1 MAERVAGSTKAL
13 KVLKGLKAGESLR
26 LCQPHK
32 SAVGFHFQFSIF
44 NFICTF
50 VGYIAYLCTF
60 VIGQPMKNNRNILL
74 RYLPHIGAVV
84 LFLLLSLL
92 YFEPQMEGKALSM
105 GDITQYEGMSR
116 DIKQAQAAG
125 EDPQWTG
132 NAFGGMPAYM
142 INIEYPSM
150 IIKNWSTDLAN
161 AFGRPAVLVFLA
173 LVSFWAMLLLWGVNP
188 LVAIVPAIAY
198 GFSTYSILIIGAGHI
213 TKMFAFA
220 YAPLLVGGVVYTLR
234 GRRIILGGLL
244 TALFAT
250 LQIAANHP
258 QITYYFAFVLVAVW
272 VNYLVVAIRE
282 KWVPRFVKST
292 LVLAVAAVL
301 AVGANLSSLY
311 YTAQHQPDT
320 TRGGS
325 ELAEGAQGAGE
336 DGGLDIAYATAWSYG
351 RTESLNMFIPNL
363 MGGSSSGGFAADG
376 EVAASLRPY
385 GARSLA
391 TQLPAYWGDQPMTA
405 GPTYVGAAALLLAVL
420 ALVLLRGREKW
431 WIVAVSVFAWLLSLG
446 SNLMWFTELM
456 FKWLPAYDKFRAVS
470 TALVVVQ
477 WSVPLLGA
485 LVLWRIWK
493 GDYDRRTLLVGVGKA
508 AAILGGLALVFVLF
522 GRAMFSFEAPYDGQ
536 MGLPTDVLAAMQ
548 SERATMLVGDAV
560 RSLVFVLLTA
570 GVVALYGWG
579 RMRKGVML
587 ALVGVL
593 IGVDMIGVDVRY
605 LSWGDFVRPAETT
618 IQPTEANR
626 QIMADGS
633 LGYRVA
639 NLAVSTFNDAT
650 TSYFH
655 RSVGGYHGA
664 KLARYQDLIDHQL
677 LRGNPEVYDMLNTKY
692 FIVADKESGAPQ
704 AVLNEG
710 ANGAAWFVDD
720 IVWASTPQEEMRALD
735 GLDTRTEAVVEE
747 RYRAML
753 EGVNLG
759 SGEVELVKYKPN
771 HLSYRYN
778 SAEGGL
784 CVFSEIFYDKGWKA
798 YVDGWEAKYL
808 RADYVLRAMVLP
820 AGEHIVEWRYRAP
833 KFALVESITLGFSI
847 AILGG
852 LLLYGVVEMAKCRRR
867 RSEK

>member
-1 MAERVAGSTKAL
+1 MKDKKDIL
-13 KVLKGLKAGESLR
+13 KW
-26 LCQPHK
+26 
-32 SAVGFHFQFSIF
+32 
-44 NFICTF
+44 
-50 VGYIAYLCTF
+50 
-60 VIGQPMKNNRNILL
+60 
-74 RYLPHIGAVV
+74 LPYVGAVL

-116 DIKQAQAAG
+116 DIKQMQAEG

-132 NAFGGMPAYM
+132 NAFSGMPAYM

-150 IIKNWSTDLAN
+150 VIKNWSTDLAN
-161 AFGRPAVLVFLA
+161 AFGRPAVLIFLA
-173 LVSFWAMLLLWGVNP
+173 LVGFWAMLLLWGVSP
-188 LVAIVPAIAY
+188 WVAIVPAIAY

-220 YAPLLVGGVVYTLR
+220 YAPLLVGGVAYTLR

-258 QITYYFAFVLVAVW
+258 QITYYFAFVIVALW
-272 VNYLVVAIRE
+272 VNELIRAIRE
-282 KWVPRFVKST
+282 KWLGRFAKATV
-292 LVLAVAAVL
+292 VLAVAAVL

-325 ELAEGAQGAGE
+325 ELATSGGGE
-336 DGGLDIAYATAWSYG
+336 SGGLDIAYATAWSYG

-363 MGGSSSGGFAADG
+363 MGGSSSGGFATDG
-376 EVAASLRPY
+376 EVASSLRPY

-431 WIVAVSVFAWLLSLG
+431 WLVAVSVFAWLLSLG

-456 FKWLPAYDKFRAVS
+456 FEWLPAYDKFRAVS

-485 LVLWRIWK
+485 LVLWRIWQER
-493 GDYDRRTLLVGVGKA
+493 YDRRTLLVGVGKA
-508 AAILGGLALVFVLF
+508 AAILGGIALVFILF
-522 GRAMFSFEAPYDGQ
+522 GRQMFSFEAAYDGQ
-536 MGLPTDVLAAMQ
+536 MGLPNDVLAAMQ
-548 SERATMLVGDAV
+548 AERASMMVADAV
-560 RSLVFVLLTA
+560 RSLVFVAVTA
-570 GVVALYGWG
+570 GVIALFAWG
-579 RMRKGVML
+579 KIKRCVML

-593 IGVDMIGVDVRY
+593 VGVDMIGVDVRY
-605 LSWGDFVRPAETT
+605 LSWDDFVRPAETT

-626 QIMADGS
+626 QIMADGE

-710 ANGAAWFVDD
+710 ANGAAWFVADV
-720 IVWASTPQEEMRALD
+720 VWASTPTEEMRALD
-735 GLDTRTEAVVEE
+735 GIDTRTEAVVEE
-747 RYRAML
+747 RYREML
-753 EGVNLG
+753 EGVRLG
-759 SGEVELVKYKPN
+759 DGSVELIKYKPN
-771 HLSYRYN
+771 HLSYRCN

-784 CVFSEIFYDKGWKA
+784 CVFSEVFYDKGWKA

-808 RADYVLRAMVLP
+808 RADYLLRAMVLP

-833 KFALVESITLGFSI
+833 KFDLVEGITLTFSLV
-847 AILGG
+847 ILGG
-852 LLLYGVVEMAKCRRR
+852 LVLYGVVEIIRCRRR
-867 RSEK
+867 KVAK

>member
-1 MAERVAGSTKAL
+1 
-13 KVLKGLKAGESLR
+13 
-26 LCQPHK
+26 
-32 SAVGFHFQFSIF
+32 
-44 NFICTF
+44 
-50 VGYIAYLCTF
+50 
-60 VIGQPMKNNRNILL
+60 MKDWKNIK
-74 RYLPHIGAVV
+74 RWLPYVGAVL
-84 LFLLLSLL
+84 LFLALSLL
-92 YFEPQMEGKALSM
+92 YFGPQMEGKTLSM

-116 DIKQAQAAG
+116 DIKQMQAEG

-132 NAFGGMPAYM
+132 GAFGGMPAYM

-150 IIKNWSTDLAN
+150 VIKNWSTDLAN
-161 AFGRPAVLVFLA
+161 AFGRPAVLIFLA
-173 LVSFWAMLLLWGVNP
+173 LVGFWVMLLMWGVNP

-220 YAPLLVGGVVYTLR
+220 YAPLLVGGVAYTLR
-234 GRRIILGGLL
+234 GKRMILGGLL
-244 TALFAT
+244 TALFAA

-258 QITYYFAFVLVAVW
+258 QITYYFAFVLVALW
-272 VNYLVVAIRE
+272 VNELVRAIRE
-282 KWVPRFVKST
+282 KWLGRFAKAT
-292 LVLAVAAVL
+292 AVLAVAAVL

-325 ELAEGAQGAGE
+325 ELATTGGGE
-336 DGGLDIAYATAWSYG
+336 KGGLDIAYATAWSYG
-351 RTESLNMFIPNL
+351 RTESINMFIPNL
-363 MGGSSSGGFAADG
+363 MGGSSSGGFATDG
-376 EVAASLRPY
+376 QVASSLRPY

-391 TQLPAYWGDQPMTA
+391 SQLPAYWGDQPMTA

-431 WIVAVSVFAWLLSLG
+431 WLVVVSVFAWLLSLG

-470 TALVVVQ
+470 TALVVIQ

-485 LVLWRIWK
+485 LVLWRIWEEK
-493 GDYDRRTLLVGVGKA
+493 YDRRTLLAGVAKA
-508 AAILGGLALVFVLF
+508 AAILGGIALVFVLF
-522 GRAMFSFEAPYDGQ
+522 GRSMFSFEAPYDGQ
-536 MGLPTDVLAAMQ
+536 MGLPADVLAAMQ
-548 SERATMLVGDAV
+548 AERGDMLVADAL
-560 RSLVFVLLTA
+560 RSLVFVAVTA
-570 GVVALYGWG
+570 GVIALFAWG
-579 RMRKGVML
+579 KIKKCVML

-593 IGVDMIGVDVRY
+593 VGVDMIGVDVRY
-605 LSWGDFVRPAETT
+605 LSWDDFVNPVETT

-626 QIMADGS
+626 QIMADKE

-710 ANGAAWFVDD
+710 ANGAAWFVEDV
-720 IVWASTPQEEMRALD
+720 VWASTPTEEMRALD
-735 GLDTRTEAVVEE
+735 GIDTRSEAVVEE
-747 RYRAML
+747 RYREML
-753 EGVNLG
+753 EGVALG
-759 SGEVELVKYKPN
+759 NGDVELIKYKPN
-771 HLSYRYN
+771 HLSYRCN
-778 SAEGGL
+778 SEEGGL

-798 YVDGWEAKYL
+798 YVDGWDTKYL
-808 RADYVLRAMVLP
+808 RADYLLRAIVLP

-833 KFALVESITLGFSI
+833 KFDLVESITLAFSLV
-847 AILGG
+847 ILGG
-852 LLLYGVVEMAKCRRR
+852 LTLCGVVEIVKGRR
-867 RSEK
+867 KQK

>member
-1 MAERVAGSTKAL
+1 MKDKKDIL
-13 KVLKGLKAGESLR
+13 KW
-26 LCQPHK
+26 
-32 SAVGFHFQFSIF
+32 
-44 NFICTF
+44 
-50 VGYIAYLCTF
+50 
-60 VIGQPMKNNRNILL
+60 
-74 RYLPHIGAVV
+74 LPYVGAVL

-116 DIKQAQAAG
+116 DIKQMQAEG

-132 NAFGGMPAYM
+132 NAFSGMPAYM

-150 IIKNWSTDLAN
+150 VIKNWSTDLAN
-161 AFGRPAVLVFLA
+161 AFGRPAVLIFLA
-173 LVSFWAMLLLWGVNP
+173 LVGFWAMLLLWGVNP

-220 YAPLLVGGVVYTLR
+220 YAPLLVGGVAYTLR

-258 QITYYFAFVLVAVW
+258 QITYYFAFVIVALW
-272 VNYLVVAIRE
+272 VNELIRAIKE
-282 KWVPRFVKST
+282 KWLGRFAKAT
-292 LVLAVAAVL
+292 AVLAVAAVL

-325 ELAEGAQGAGE
+325 ELATSGGGE
-336 DGGLDIAYATAWSYG
+336 SGGLDIAYATAWSYG

-363 MGGSSSGGFAADG
+363 MGGSSSGGFATDG
-376 EVAASLRPY
+376 EVASSLRPY

-431 WIVAVSVFAWLLSLG
+431 WLVVVSVFAWLLSLG

-456 FKWLPAYDKFRAVS
+456 FEWLPAYDKFRAVS

-485 LVLWRIWK
+485 LVLWRIWQER
-493 GDYDRRTLLVGVGKA
+493 YDRRTLLVGVGKA
-508 AAILGGLALVFVLF
+508 AAILGGIALVFILF
-522 GRAMFSFEAPYDGQ
+522 GRQMFSFEAAYDGQ
-536 MGLPTDVLAAMQ
+536 MGLPNDVLAAMQ
-548 SERATMLVGDAV
+548 AERASMMVADAV
-560 RSLVFVLLTA
+560 RSLVFVALTA
-570 GVVALYGWG
+570 GVIALFAWG
-579 RMRKGVML
+579 KIKRCVML

-593 IGVDMIGVDVRY
+593 VGVDMIGVDVRY
-605 LSWGDFVRPAETT
+605 LSWDDFVRPAETT

-626 QIMADGS
+626 QIMADGE

-677 LRGNPEVYDMLNTKY
+677 MRGNPEVYDMLNTKY

-710 ANGAAWFVDD
+710 ANGAAWFVADV
-720 IVWASTPQEEMRALD
+720 VWASTPTEEMRALD
-735 GLDTRTEAVVEE
+735 GIDTRTEAVVET
-747 RYRAML
+747 RYREML
-753 EGVNLG
+753 EGVRLG
-759 SGEVELVKYKPN
+759 DGSVELIKYKPN
-771 HLSYRYN
+771 YLSYRCN

-784 CVFSEIFYDKGWKA
+784 CVFSEVFYDKGWKA
-798 YVDGWEAKYL
+798 YVDGWEADYL
-808 RADYVLRAMVLP
+808 RADYLLRAMVLP
-820 AGEHIVEWRYRAP
+820 EGEHIVEWRYRAP
-833 KFALVESITLGFSI
+833 KFDLVEGITLTFSLV
-847 AILGG
+847 ILGG
-852 LLLYGVVEMAKCRRR
+852 LVLYGVVEIIRYRRR
-867 RSEK
+867 KMVK

>member
-1 MAERVAGSTKAL
+1 MKDKKDIL
-13 KVLKGLKAGESLR
+13 KW
-26 LCQPHK
+26 
-32 SAVGFHFQFSIF
+32 
-44 NFICTF
+44 
-50 VGYIAYLCTF
+50 
-60 VIGQPMKNNRNILL
+60 
-74 RYLPHIGAVV
+74 LPYVGAVL

-116 DIKQAQAAG
+116 DIKQMQAEG

-132 NAFGGMPAYM
+132 NAFSGMPAYM

-150 IIKNWSTDLAN
+150 VIKNWSTDLAN
-161 AFGRPAVLVFLA
+161 AFGRPAVLIFLA
-173 LVSFWAMLLLWGVNP
+173 LVGFWAMLLLWGVSP
-188 LVAIVPAIAY
+188 WVAIVPAIAY

-220 YAPLLVGGVVYTLR
+220 YAPLLVGGVAYTLR
-234 GRRIILGGLL
+234 GGRIILGGLL

-258 QITYYFAFVLVAVW
+258 QITYYFAFVIVALW
-272 VNYLVVAIRE
+272 VNELIRAIRE
-282 KWVPRFVKST
+282 KWLGRFAKATV
-292 LVLAVAAVL
+292 VLAVAAVL

-325 ELAEGAQGAGE
+325 ELATSGGGE
-336 DGGLDIAYATAWSYG
+336 SGGLDIAYATAWSYG

-363 MGGSSSGGFAADG
+363 MGGSSSGGFATDG
-376 EVAASLRPY
+376 EVASSLRPY

-431 WIVAVSVFAWLLSLG
+431 WLVAVSVFAWLLSLG

-485 LVLWRIWK
+485 LVLWRIWQER
-493 GDYDRRTLLVGVGKA
+493 YDRRTLLVGVGKA
-508 AAILGGLALVFVLF
+508 AAILGGIALVFILF
-522 GRAMFSFEAPYDGQ
+522 GRAMFSFEAAYDGQ
-536 MGLPTDVLAAMQ
+536 MGLPNDVLAAMQ
-548 SERATMLVGDAV
+548 AERASMLVADAV
-560 RSLVFVLLTA
+560 RSLVFVAVTA
-570 GVVALYGWG
+570 GVIALFAWG
-579 RMRKGVML
+579 KIKRCVML

-593 IGVDMIGVDVRY
+593 VGVDMIGVDVRY
-605 LSWGDFVRPAETT
+605 LSWDDFVRPAETT

-626 QIMADGS
+626 QIMADGE

-710 ANGAAWFVDD
+710 ANGAAWFVEDV
-720 IVWASTPQEEMRALD
+720 VWASTPTEEMRALD
-735 GLDTRTEAVVEE
+735 GIDTRTEAVVES
-747 RYRAML
+747 RYREML
-753 EGVNLG
+753 EGVRLG
-759 SGEVELVKYKPN
+759 DGSVELIKYKPN
-771 HLSYRYN
+771 HLSYRCN

-784 CVFSEIFYDKGWKA
+784 CVFSEVFYDKGWKA

-808 RADYVLRAMVLP
+808 RADYLLRAMVLP
-820 AGEHIVEWRYRAP
+820 EGEHIVEWRYRAP
-833 KFALVESITLGFSI
+833 KFDLVEGITLTFSLV
-847 AILGG
+847 ILGG
-852 LLLYGVVEMAKCRRR
+852 LVLYGVVEIIKCRRR
-867 RSEK
+867 KVAK

>member
-1 MAERVAGSTKAL
+1 MHLPLFCSPCSTCPQ
-13 KVLKGLKAGESLR
+13 VF
-26 LCQPHK
+26 
-32 SAVGFHFQFSIF
+32 VFSYS

-50 VGYIAYLCTF
+50 VGYIAFLCTF
-60 VIGQPMKNNRNILL
+60 VIGQPMKNKCNILL
-74 RYLPHIGAVV
+74 RYLPYVGAVA

-92 YFEPQMEGKALSM
+92 YFEPQMEGKTLSM

-161 AFGRPAVLVFLA
+161 AFGRPAVLIFLA
-173 LVSFWAMLLLWGVNP
+173 LVGFWAMLLMWGVNP

-234 GRRIILGGLL
+234 GKRIILGGLL

-258 QITYYFAFVLVAVW
+258 QITYYFAIVLVAVW
-272 VNYLVVAIRE
+272 VNELVRAIRE
-282 KWVPRFVKST
+282 KWLARFAKST
-292 LVLAVAAVL
+292 AVLAVAAVL
-301 AVGANLSSLY
+301 AVGANLSSLH

-325 ELAEGAQGAGE
+325 ELATLGDGE
-336 DGGLDIAYATAWSYG
+336 KGGGLDIAYATAWSYG
-351 RTESLNMFIPNL
+351 RTESINMFIPNL
-363 MGGSSSGGFAADG
+363 MGGSSSGGFASDG
-376 EVAASLRPY
+376 EVASSLRPY
-385 GARSLA
+385 GARGLA
-391 TQLPAYWGDQPMTA
+391 TQIPAYWGDQPMTA

-420 ALVLLRGREKW
+420 ALVLLKGREKW
-431 WIVAVSVFAWLLSLG
+431 WIVVVSIFAWLLSLG

-456 FKWLPAYDKFRAVS
+456 FRWLPAYDKFRAVS
-470 TALVVVQ
+470 TALVVIQ

-485 LVLWRIWK
+485 LVLWRIWEEK
-493 GDYDRRTLLVGVGKA
+493 YDRRTLLVGVGKA
-508 AAILGGLALVFVLF
+508 AAILGGLALIFVVA
-522 GRAMFSFEAPYDGQ
+522 GRAMFTFEAPYDSQ
-536 MGLPTDVLAAMQ
+536 MGLPADVLAAMQ
-548 SERATMLVGDAV
+548 AERASMLVSDAV

-570 GVVALYGWG
+570 GVIALFAWG
-579 RMRKGVML
+579 KLRKGVMITI
-587 ALVGVL
+587 VGVL
-593 IGVDMIGVDVRY
+593 VAVDMIGVDVRY
-605 LSWGDFVRPAETT
+605 LSWDDFVKPSETVIRPS
-618 IQPTEANR
+618 EANK
-626 QIMADGS
+626 QILTDKS

-664 KLARYQDLIDHQL
+664 KLSRYQDLIDYQL
-677 LRGNPEVYDMLNTKY
+677 LRGNPEAYDMLNTKY
-692 FIVADKESGAPQ
+692 FIVADKESGEPQ

-710 ANGAAWFVDD
+710 ANGAAWFVEDV
-720 IVWASTPQEEMRALD
+720 VWASSPVEEMGALD
-735 GLDTRTEAVVEE
+735 GIDTGREAVVEE
-747 RYRAML
+747 KYRPML
-753 EGVNLG
+753 EGVTLG
-759 SGEVELVKYKPN
+759 SGEVELIKYKPN

-778 SAEGGL
+778 SDAGGL

-798 YVDGWEAKYL
+798 YIDGWEAKYL

-820 AGEHIVEWRYRAP
+820 EGEHIVEWRYRAP
-833 KFALVESITLGFSI
+833 KFDLIEGITLTFSLVI
-847 AILGG
+847 VGG
-852 LLLYGVVEMAKCRRR
+852 LVLYGVVEVVRCRGRR
-867 RSEK
+867 KKSYN

>member
-1 MAERVAGSTKAL
+1 MKDKKDIL
-13 KVLKGLKAGESLR
+13 KW
-26 LCQPHK
+26 
-32 SAVGFHFQFSIF
+32 
-44 NFICTF
+44 
-50 VGYIAYLCTF
+50 
-60 VIGQPMKNNRNILL
+60 
-74 RYLPHIGAVV
+74 LPYVGAVL

-116 DIKQAQAAG
+116 DIKQMQAEG

-132 NAFGGMPAYM
+132 NAFSGMPAYM

-150 IIKNWSTDLAN
+150 VIKNWSTDLAN
-161 AFGRPAVLVFLA
+161 AFGRPAVLIFLA
-173 LVSFWAMLLLWGVNP
+173 LVGFWAMLLLWGVSP
-188 LVAIVPAIAY
+188 WVAIVPAIAY

-220 YAPLLVGGVVYTLR
+220 YAPLLVGGVAYTLR

-258 QITYYFAFVLVAVW
+258 QITYYFAFVIVALW
-272 VNYLVVAIRE
+272 VNELIRAIRE
-282 KWVPRFVKST
+282 KWLGRFAKATV
-292 LVLAVAAVL
+292 VLAVAAVL

-325 ELAEGAQGAGE
+325 ELATSGGGE
-336 DGGLDIAYATAWSYG
+336 SGGLDIAYATAWSYG

-363 MGGSSSGGFAADG
+363 MGGSSSGGFATDG
-376 EVAASLRPY
+376 QVASSLRPY

-431 WIVAVSVFAWLLSLG
+431 WLVVVSVFAWLLSLG

-456 FKWLPAYDKFRAVS
+456 FEWLPAYDKFRAVS

-485 LVLWRIWK
+485 LVLWRIWQER
-493 GDYDRRTLLVGVGKA
+493 YDRRTLLVGVAKA
-508 AAILGGLALVFVLF
+508 AAILGGIALVFILF
-522 GRAMFSFEAPYDGQ
+522 GRQMFSFEAAYDGQ
-536 MGLPTDVLAAMQ
+536 MGLPADVLAAMQ
-548 SERATMLVGDAV
+548 VERASMLVADAV
-560 RSLVFVLLTA
+560 RSLVFVALTA
-570 GVVALYGWG
+570 GVIALFAWG
-579 RMRKGVML
+579 KIKRCVML

-593 IGVDMIGVDVRY
+593 VGVDMIGVDVRY
-605 LSWGDFVRPAETT
+605 LSWDDFVRPAETT

-626 QIMADGS
+626 QIMADGE

-710 ANGAAWFVDD
+710 ANGAAWFVEDV
-720 IVWASTPQEEMRALD
+720 VWASTPTEEMRALD
-735 GLDTRTEAVVEE
+735 GIDTRTEAVVET
-747 RYRAML
+747 RYREML
-753 EGVNLG
+753 EGVRLG
-759 SGEVELVKYKPN
+759 DGSVELIKYKPN
-771 HLSYRYN
+771 HLSYRCN

-784 CVFSEIFYDKGWKA
+784 CVFSEVFYNKGWKA
-798 YVDGWEAKYL
+798 YVDGWEADYL
-808 RADYVLRAMVLP
+808 RADYLLRAMVLP
-820 AGEHIVEWRYRAP
+820 EGEHIVEWRYRAP
-833 KFALVESITLGFSI
+833 KFDLVEGITLTFSLV
-847 AILGG
+847 ILGG
-852 LLLYGVVEMAKCRRR
+852 LVLYGVVEIIRCRRR
-867 RSEK
+867 KVAK

>member
-1 MAERVAGSTKAL
+1 MKTK
-13 KVLKGLKAGESLR
+13 
-26 LCQPHK
+26 Q
-32 SAVGFHFQFSIF
+32 
-44 NFICTF
+44 
-50 VGYIAYLCTF
+50 
-60 VIGQPMKNNRNILL
+60 NIL
-74 RYLPHIGAVV
+74 RYLPYVGAVV

-92 YFEPQMEGKALSM
+92 YFEPQMEGRTLSM

-116 DIKQAQAAG
+116 DIKQMQASG

-150 IIKNWSTDLAN
+150 VIKNWSTDLAN
-161 AFGRPAVLVFLA
+161 AFGRPAVLIFLA
-173 LVSFWAMLLLWGVNP
+173 LVGFWAMLLMWGVNP

-234 GRRIILGGLL
+234 GRRMILGGLL

-258 QITYYFAFVLVAVW
+258 QITYYFAFVIAAVW
-272 VNYLVVAIRE
+272 INYLVAAIRE
-282 KWVPRFVKST
+282 KWVGRFAKAT
-292 LVLAVAAVL
+292 AVLALSAVL

-325 ELAEGAQGAGE
+325 ELATSAEGEKG
-336 DGGLDIAYATAWSYG
+336 DGLDIAYATAWSYG
-351 RTESLNMFIPNL
+351 RVESLNMFIPNL
-363 MGGSSSGGFAADG
+363 MGGSSSGGFATDG

-493 GDYDRRTLLVGVGKA
+493 EDYDRRTLLIGVGKA
-508 AAILGGLALVFVLF
+508 AAILGGLALIFIVA
-522 GRAMFSFEAPYDGQ
+522 GRVMFSFEAPYDSQ
-536 MGLPTDVLAAMQ
+536 MGLPNDVLAAMQ
-548 SERATMLVGDAV
+548 AERASMLVNDAV
-560 RSLVFVLLTA
+560 RSLIFVALTA
-570 GVVALYGWG
+570 GVVALYAWG
-579 RMRKGVML
+579 KLNRWVMV

-593 IGVDMIGVDVRY
+593 VSVDMIGVDVRY
-605 LSWGDFVRPAETT
+605 LSWDDFVRPAQTT
-618 IQPTEANR
+618 IQPSEANQ
-626 QIMADGS
+626 QILADKE

-664 KLARYQDLIDHQL
+664 KLSRYQDLIDHQL

-692 FIVADKESGAPQ
+692 FIVADKESGAPV
-704 AVLNEG
+704 AMLNEG
-710 ANGAAWFVDD
+710 ANGAAWYVDD
-720 IVWASTPQEEMRALD
+720 VVWASTPVEEMAALD
-735 GLDTRTEAVVEE
+735 GLDTRSEAVVEE
-747 RYRAML
+747 RYRPML
-753 EGVNLG
+753 EGVTLG
-759 SGEVELVKYKPN
+759 GGEVELIKYKPN
-771 HLSYRYN
+771 HLSYRCE
-778 SAEGGL
+778 SAKGGL
-784 CVFSEIFYDKGWKA
+784 VVFSEIYYDKGWKA
-798 YVDGWEAKYL
+798 YIDGWEAKYL
-808 RADYVLRAMVLP
+808 RADYTLRALVVP
-820 AGEHIVEWRYRAP
+820 AGRHIVEWRFRAP
-833 KFALVESITLGFSI
+833 KFDLVEGITLTFSLV
-847 AILGG
+847 ILGG
-852 LLLYGVVEMAKCRRR
+852 LALYGAVEIIKCRRR
-867 RSEK
+867 KKVK

>member
-1 MAERVAGSTKAL
+1 MKDKKDIL
-13 KVLKGLKAGESLR
+13 KW
-26 LCQPHK
+26 
-32 SAVGFHFQFSIF
+32 
-44 NFICTF
+44 
-50 VGYIAYLCTF
+50 
-60 VIGQPMKNNRNILL
+60 
-74 RYLPHIGAVV
+74 LPYVGAVL

-116 DIKQAQAAG
+116 DIKQMQAEG

-132 NAFGGMPAYM
+132 NAFSGMPAYM

-150 IIKNWSTDLAN
+150 VIKNWSTDLAN
-161 AFGRPAVLVFLA
+161 AFGRPAVLIFLA
-173 LVSFWAMLLLWGVNP
+173 LVGFWAMLLLWGVSP
-188 LVAIVPAIAY
+188 WVAIVPAIAY

-220 YAPLLVGGVVYTLR
+220 YAPLLVGGVAYTLR

-258 QITYYFAFVLVAVW
+258 QITYYFAFVIVALW
-272 VNYLVVAIRE
+272 VNELIRAIRE
-282 KWVPRFVKST
+282 KWLGRFAKATV
-292 LVLAVAAVL
+292 VLAMAAVL

-325 ELAEGAQGAGE
+325 ELATSGGGE
-336 DGGLDIAYATAWSYG
+336 SGGLDIAYATAWSYG

-363 MGGSSSGGFAADG
+363 MGGSSSGGFAKDG
-376 EVAASLRPY
+376 EVASSLRPY

-431 WIVAVSVFAWLLSLG
+431 WLVAVSVFAWLLSLG

-456 FKWLPAYDKFRAVS
+456 FEWLPAYDKFRAVS

-485 LVLWRIWK
+485 LVLWRIWQER
-493 GDYDRRTLLVGVGKA
+493 YERRTLLVGVGKA
-508 AAILGGLALVFVLF
+508 AAILGGIALVFILF
-522 GRAMFSFEAPYDGQ
+522 GRQMFSFEAAYDGQ
-536 MGLPTDVLAAMQ
+536 MGLPNDVLAAMQ
-548 SERATMLVGDAV
+548 AERASMMVADAV
-560 RSLVFVLLTA
+560 RSLVFVALTA
-570 GVVALYGWG
+570 GVIALFAWG
-579 RMRKGVML
+579 KIKRCVML

-593 IGVDMIGVDVRY
+593 VGVDMIGVDVRY
-605 LSWGDFVRPAETT
+605 LSWDDFVRPAETT

-626 QIMADGS
+626 QIMADEE

-677 LRGNPEVYDMLNTKY
+677 MRGNPEVYDMLNTKY

-710 ANGAAWFVDD
+710 ANGAAWFVADV
-720 IVWASTPQEEMRALD
+720 VWASTPTEEMRALD
-735 GLDTRTEAVVEE
+735 GIDTRTEAVVEE
-747 RYRAML
+747 RYREML
-753 EGVNLG
+753 EGVRLG
-759 SGEVELVKYKPN
+759 DGSVELIKYKPN
-771 HLSYRYN
+771 HLSYRCN

-784 CVFSEIFYDKGWKA
+784 CVFSEVFYDKGWKA
-798 YVDGWEAKYL
+798 YVDGWEADYL
-808 RADYVLRAMVLP
+808 RADYLLRAMVLP

-833 KFALVESITLGFSI
+833 KFDLVEGITLTFSLV
-847 AILGG
+847 ILGG
-852 LLLYGVVEMAKCRRR
+852 LVLYGVVEIIRCRRR
-867 RSEK
+867 KVAK

>member
-1 MAERVAGSTKAL
+1 MKDKKDIL
-13 KVLKGLKAGESLR
+13 KW
-26 LCQPHK
+26 
-32 SAVGFHFQFSIF
+32 
-44 NFICTF
+44 
-50 VGYIAYLCTF
+50 
-60 VIGQPMKNNRNILL
+60 
-74 RYLPHIGAVV
+74 LPYVGAVL

-116 DIKQAQAAG
+116 DIKQMQAEG

-132 NAFGGMPAYM
+132 NAFSGMPAYM

-150 IIKNWSTDLAN
+150 VIKNWSTDLAN
-161 AFGRPAVLVFLA
+161 AFGRPAVLIFLA
-173 LVSFWAMLLLWGVNP
+173 LVGFWAMLLLWGVSP
-188 LVAIVPAIAY
+188 WVAIVPAIAY

-220 YAPLLVGGVVYTLR
+220 YAPLLVGGVAYTLR

-258 QITYYFAFVLVAVW
+258 QITYYFAFVIVALW
-272 VNYLVVAIRE
+272 VNELIRAIRE
-282 KWVPRFVKST
+282 KWLGRFAKATV
-292 LVLAVAAVL
+292 VLAVAAVL

-325 ELAEGAQGAGE
+325 ELATSGGGE
-336 DGGLDIAYATAWSYG
+336 SGGLDIAYATAWSYG

-363 MGGSSSGGFAADG
+363 MGGSSSGGFATDG
-376 EVAASLRPY
+376 EVASSLRPY

-431 WIVAVSVFAWLLSLG
+431 WLVAVSVFAWLLSLG

-456 FKWLPAYDKFRAVS
+456 FEWLPAYDKFRAVS

-485 LVLWRIWK
+485 LVLWRIWQER
-493 GDYDRRTLLVGVGKA
+493 YDRRTLLVGVGKA
-508 AAILGGLALVFVLF
+508 AAILGGIALVFILF
-522 GRAMFSFEAPYDGQ
+522 GRAMFSFEAAYDGQ
-536 MGLPTDVLAAMQ
+536 MGLPNDVLAAMQ
-548 SERATMLVGDAV
+548 AERASMLVADAV
-560 RSLVFVLLTA
+560 RSLVFVAVTA
-570 GVVALYGWG
+570 GVIALFAWG
-579 RMRKGVML
+579 KIKRCVML

-593 IGVDMIGVDVRY
+593 VGVDMIGVDVRY
-605 LSWGDFVRPAETT
+605 LSWDDFVRPAETT

-626 QIMADGS
+626 QIMADGE

-710 ANGAAWFVDD
+710 ANGAAWFVEDV
-720 IVWASTPQEEMRALD
+720 VWASTPTEEMRALD
-735 GLDTRTEAVVEE
+735 GIDTRTEAVVET
-747 RYRAML
+747 RYREML
-753 EGVNLG
+753 EGVRLG
-759 SGEVELVKYKPN
+759 DGSVELIKYKPN

-778 SAEGGL
+778 SEEGGL
-784 CVFSEIFYDKGWKA
+784 CVFSEVFYDKGWKA

-808 RADYVLRAMVLP
+808 RADYLLRAMVLP

-833 KFALVESITLGFSI
+833 KFDLVESITLTFSLV
-847 AILGG
+847 ILGG
-852 LLLYGVVEMAKCRRR
+852 LVLYGVVEIIRCRRR
-867 RSEK
+867 KVAK

>member
-1 MAERVAGSTKAL
+1 MKTK
-13 KVLKGLKAGESLR
+13 
-26 LCQPHK
+26 Q
-32 SAVGFHFQFSIF
+32 
-44 NFICTF
+44 
-50 VGYIAYLCTF
+50 
-60 VIGQPMKNNRNILL
+60 NIL
-74 RYLPHIGAVV
+74 RYLPYVGAVV

-92 YFEPQMEGKALSM
+92 YFEPQMEGRTLSM

-116 DIKQAQAAG
+116 DIKQMQASG

-150 IIKNWSTDLAN
+150 VIKNWSTDLAN
-161 AFGRPAVLVFLA
+161 AFGRPAVLIFLA
-173 LVSFWAMLLLWGVNP
+173 LVGFWAMLLMWGVNP

-234 GRRIILGGLL
+234 GRRMILGGLL

-258 QITYYFAFVLVAVW
+258 QITYYFAFVIAAVW
-272 VNYLVVAIRE
+272 INYLVAAIRE
-282 KWVPRFVKST
+282 KWVGRFAKAT
-292 LVLAVAAVL
+292 AVLALSAVL

-325 ELAEGAQGAGE
+325 ELATSAEGEKG
-336 DGGLDIAYATAWSYG
+336 DGLDIAYATAWSYG
-351 RTESLNMFIPNL
+351 RVESLNMFIPNL
-363 MGGSSSGGFAADG
+363 MGGSSSGGFATDG

-456 FKWLPAYDKFRAVS
+456 FMWLPAYDKFRAVS

-493 GDYDRRTLLVGVGKA
+493 EDYDRRTLLIGVGKA
-508 AAILGGLALVFVLF
+508 AAILGGLALIFIVA
-522 GRAMFSFEAPYDGQ
+522 GRVMFSFEAPYDSQ
-536 MGLPTDVLAAMQ
+536 MGLPNDVLAAMQ
-548 SERATMLVGDAV
+548 AERASMLVNDAV
-560 RSLVFVLLTA
+560 RSLIFVALTA
-570 GVVALYGWG
+570 GVVALYAWG
-579 RMRKGVML
+579 KLNRWVMV

-593 IGVDMIGVDVRY
+593 VSVDMIGVDVRY
-605 LSWGDFVRPAETT
+605 LSWDDFVRPAQTT
-618 IQPTEANR
+618 IQPSEANQ
-626 QIMADGS
+626 QILADKE

-664 KLARYQDLIDHQL
+664 KLSRYQDLIDHQL

-692 FIVADKESGAPQ
+692 FIVADKESGAPV
-704 AVLNEG
+704 AMLNEG
-710 ANGAAWFVDD
+710 ANGAAWYVDD
-720 IVWASTPQEEMRALD
+720 VVWASTPVEEMAALD
-735 GLDTRTEAVVEE
+735 GLDTRSEAVVEE
-747 RYRAML
+747 RYRPML
-753 EGVNLG
+753 EGVTLG
-759 SGEVELVKYKPN
+759 GGEVELIKY
-771 HLSYRYN
+771 
-778 SAEGGL
+778 
-784 CVFSEIFYDKGWKA
+784 
-798 YVDGWEAKYL
+798 
-808 RADYVLRAMVLP
+808 
-820 AGEHIVEWRYRAP
+820 
-833 KFALVESITLGFSI
+833 
-847 AILGG
+847 
-852 LLLYGVVEMAKCRRR
+852 
-867 RSEK
+867 

>member
-1 MAERVAGSTKAL
+1 M
-13 KVLKGLKAGESLR
+13 
-26 LCQPHK
+26 
-32 SAVGFHFQFSIF
+32 
-44 NFICTF
+44 
-50 VGYIAYLCTF
+50 
-60 VIGQPMKNNRNILL
+60 
-74 RYLPHIGAVV
+74 
-84 LFLLLSLL
+84 
-92 YFEPQMEGKALSM
+92 
-105 GDITQYEGMSR
+105 
-116 DIKQAQAAG
+116 
-125 EDPQWTG
+125 
-132 NAFGGMPAYM
+132 
-142 INIEYPSM
+142 
-150 IIKNWSTDLAN
+150 
-161 AFGRPAVLVFLA
+161 
-173 LVSFWAMLLLWGVNP
+173 
-188 LVAIVPAIAY
+188 
-198 GFSTYSILIIGAGHI
+198 
-213 TKMFAFA
+213 
-220 YAPLLVGGVVYTLR
+220 
-234 GRRIILGGLL
+234 
-244 TALFAT
+244 
-250 LQIAANHP
+250 
-258 QITYYFAFVLVAVW
+258 
-272 VNYLVVAIRE
+272 
-282 KWVPRFVKST
+282 
-292 LVLAVAAVL
+292 
-301 AVGANLSSLY
+301 
-311 YTAQHQPDT
+311 
-320 TRGGS
+320 
-325 ELAEGAQGAGE
+325 
-336 DGGLDIAYATAWSYG
+336 
-351 RTESLNMFIPNL
+351 
-363 MGGSSSGGFAADG
+363 
-376 EVAASLRPY
+376 RPY

-605 LSWGDFVRPAETT
+605 LSWGDFVRPAQTT

-664 KLARYQDLIDHQL
+664 KLARYQDLIDTNCCVVTPRSTICSTPSTSLWPTRRAVPHRRCSTRGPMV
-677 LRGNPEVYDMLNTKY
+677 LRGL
-692 FIVADKESGAPQ
+692 
-704 AVLNEG
+704 
-710 ANGAAWFVDD
+710 
-720 IVWASTPQEEMRALD
+720 WATSCGPPL
-735 GLDTRTEAVVEE
+735 
-747 RYRAML
+747 
-753 EGVNLG
+753 
-759 SGEVELVKYKPN
+759 
-771 HLSYRYN
+771 
-778 SAEGGL
+778 
-784 CVFSEIFYDKGWKA
+784 
-798 YVDGWEAKYL
+798 
-808 RADYVLRAMVLP
+808 
-820 AGEHIVEWRYRAP
+820 
-833 KFALVESITLGFSI
+833 
-847 AILGG
+847 
-852 LLLYGVVEMAKCRRR
+852 RRR
-867 RSEK
+867 R